1 MKRDSKIAIGTLVL
15 VGAAGLATNLGNR
28 VETTGCETY
37 QGYRN
42 NSADGERI
50 YFFDEKILS
59 ERNGNPNY
67 ALSGNHEMYRNL
79 EMGEKYRLK
88 IEEPILSKVFPKRLL
103 SFEDCGQDSD

>member
-1 MKRDSKIAIGTLVL
+1 MKRDSKIAIGALVL
-15 VGAAGLATNLGNR
+15 VGAIGLATNLGNLGKR

-50 YFFDEKILS
+50 YFFDEKIIS
-59 ERNGNPNY
+59 ERTGIPNY

-79 EMGEKYRLK
+79 EIGEKYRLE
-88 IEEPILSKVFPKRLL
+88 IMEPVLPALFPKRLL
-103 SFEDCGQDSD
+103 SFEDCE

>member
-1 MKRDSKIAIGTLVL
+1 MKLENKLVIGALVL
-15 VGAAGLATNLGNR
+15 VGAIGLATNLGKR

-37 QGYRN
+37 QGFRN

-50 YFFDEKILS
+50 YFFDKKILS

-79 EMGEKYRLK
+79 EIGERYRLK
-88 IEEPILSKVFPKRLL
+88 ISEPILSGLSPKRLL
-103 SFEDCGQDSD
+103 SFEDCE